1 EPFTSTSCTWKPRF
15 GVIVNDGV
23 APSATAIEPLG
34 EIEPFAPA
42 LATTVQP
49 VIEKFVWLESEPML
63 PVPSCA
69 STRTRAWFVST
80 TGSVHAYV
88 PVFERPVAIEVGN
101 VAPPFVDSAR
111 SIVPTTMSSVA
122 VHVML
127 WTVPAPQLSP
137 PTGDVIVTV
146 GGVVSGVPLIVSVWP
161 FDVPPPGAGVNTV
174 IVFVA
179 PAAWSV
185 AVMIAVTCPE
195 FTNVVARSDPSI
207 RTIEHAEKPEPFTVS
222 ENCGSPAERTLGA
235 IEVVAGDGFVLA
247 TAK

>member
-1 EPFTSTSCTWKPRF
+1 MCWPKFAAMFLFEVMMNVSGFVLPVVSPLQKSKFQPADGVAVSWMLVPWVYVTWFGTAATVPLPAVDSVSVYVLIANDAAIVWFACTAGNWKFVTAPTDEPFTSTSCTWKPKF

-23 APSATAIEPLG
+23 APSATAIEPFG

-80 TGSVHAYV
+80 TGSVHANV

-111 SIVPTTMSSVA
+111 SIV
-122 VHVML
+122 
-127 WTVPAPQLSP
+127 
-137 PTGDVIVTV
+137 
-146 GGVVSGVPLIVSVWP
+146 
-161 FDVPPPGAGVNTV
+161 
-174 IVFVA
+174 
-179 PAAWSV
+179 
-185 AVMIAVTCPE
+185 
-195 FTNVVARSDPSI
+195 
-207 RTIEHAEKPEPFTVS
+207 
-222 ENCGSPAERTLGA
+222 
-235 IEVVAGDGFVLA
+235 
-247 TAK
+247 